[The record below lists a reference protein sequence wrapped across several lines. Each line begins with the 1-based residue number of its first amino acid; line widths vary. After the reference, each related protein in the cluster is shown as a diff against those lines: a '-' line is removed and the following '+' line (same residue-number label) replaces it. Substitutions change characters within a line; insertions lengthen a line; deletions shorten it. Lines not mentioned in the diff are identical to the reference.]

1 MGNTARID
9 KDKLKE
15 LVDSGASLN
24 DMAVYFGVTSEGI
37 RSAIRRNGWFK
48 PKDIKNYRYKRG
60 TWGNV
65 KYQRIKK
72 LNDSGVQELICA
84 VIKQAFNEYVYSGE
98 SKLKPIE
105 NFFLSEWYD
114 LMCSCLEYPVS
125 GERILEQAMEKRTE
139 LRLKRKMGK

>member
-24 DMAVYFGVTSEGI
+24 DMAVYFGVTAEGI

-48 PKDIKNYRYKRG
+48 PKDINNYRYKRG
-60 TWGNV
+60 TWDGV
-65 KYQRIKK
+65 KYQRIKN

-125 GERILEQAMEKRTE
+125 GERILVQAMEKRTE